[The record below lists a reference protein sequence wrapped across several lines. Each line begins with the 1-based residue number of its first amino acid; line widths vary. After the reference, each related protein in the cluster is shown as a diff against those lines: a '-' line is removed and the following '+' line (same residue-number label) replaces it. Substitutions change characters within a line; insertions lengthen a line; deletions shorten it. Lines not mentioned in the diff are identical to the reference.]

1 MSICDIGVVADVW
14 PSRCGNFRLYISNG
28 SLYLFGPPHKAH
40 TDQGDVSELRKC
52 KDSMPH
58 DELCLKSTRCPRAQ
72 MLCLSSHTI
81 YIGEKEPY
89 DSQRDEMRGTWRRQ
103 SPRRHHGKRRQCHIS
118 ALTVTVT
125 VRGTL
130 LDSLFHTIESACIWM
145 TRRLL
150 ERVKPTVVHI
160 SICRA
165 ARSSS
170 ARLEVVLA
178 RCRQAGD
185 SFRFRHA
192 FNVCVPLPETTK
204 LIPVTTPLKLESL

>member
-1 MSICDIGVVADVW
+1 MPKSSNAVSEQSHDIALERKSPMIHSETRCEEPGGGNNRRGAITASAASATY
-14 PSRCGNFRLYISNG
+14 PRSQSRCAG
-28 SLYLFGPPHKAH
+28 
-40 TDQGDVSELRKC
+40 
-52 KDSMPH
+52 
-58 DELCLKSTRCPRAQ
+58 
-72 MLCLSSHTI
+72 
-81 YIGEKEPY
+81 
-89 DSQRDEMRGTWRRQ
+89 
-103 SPRRHHGKRRQCHIS
+103 
-118 ALTVTVT
+118 
-125 VRGTL
+125 GTL

-178 RCRQAGD
+178 RSRQAGD
-185 SFRFRHA
+185 SFRFRHT